1 VGAGCCSDSGSAWA
15 RRMER
20 GERCWGD
27 DTGEDGGER
36 VKLEMRAVV
45 FRFDEAVGVTSR
57 RARGLVCLDAR

>member
-1 VGAGCCSDSGSAWA
+1 
-15 RRMER
+15 MER